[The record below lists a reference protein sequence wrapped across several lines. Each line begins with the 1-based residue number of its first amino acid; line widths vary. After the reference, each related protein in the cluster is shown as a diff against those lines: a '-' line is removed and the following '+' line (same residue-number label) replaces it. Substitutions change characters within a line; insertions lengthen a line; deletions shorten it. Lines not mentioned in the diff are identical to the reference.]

1 VALRHEL
8 PDEMSPAQVRAAL
21 AAVIG
26 RTLDGPGR
34 FDADGWPRI
43 GLCGNQPGVAE
54 AYISTGSL
62 YLCAAAFL
70 PSALPRSIRSGP
82 RQHSR
87 GHWQKHGPGSHFQS
101 TTRSDSDPETR
112 FPSFPLT
119 MGRPAMGKV
128 LDFGRATLKNLSRFS

>member
-1 VALRHEL
+1 MALRHEL

-70 PSALPRSIRSGP
+70 PLGLAPVDSFWAAPAQPWTLAKAWSGQPFPIDHALG
-82 RQHSR
+82 
-87 GHWQKHGPGSHFQS
+87 
-101 TTRSDSDPETR
+101 
-112 FPSFPLT
+112 
-119 MGRPAMGKV
+119 
-128 LDFGRATLKNLSRFS
+128 